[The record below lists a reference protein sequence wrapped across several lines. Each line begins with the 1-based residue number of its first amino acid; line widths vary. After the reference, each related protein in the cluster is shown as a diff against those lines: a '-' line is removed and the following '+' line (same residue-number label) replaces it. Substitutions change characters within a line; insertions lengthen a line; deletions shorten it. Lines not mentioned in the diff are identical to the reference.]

1 MQSTMMLAPVFAPI
15 GTKPACLHAAAIW
28 SQGPPLLDAGWR
40 AQVERE
46 QFEQAGQV
54 VERAAPVMGF
64 ARLGEN

>member
-1 MQSTMMLAPVFAPI
+1 LEQS
-15 GTKPACLHAAAIW
+15 
-28 SQGPPLLDAGWR
+28 LLVCTRQRSGRKGHLSSTQVGR